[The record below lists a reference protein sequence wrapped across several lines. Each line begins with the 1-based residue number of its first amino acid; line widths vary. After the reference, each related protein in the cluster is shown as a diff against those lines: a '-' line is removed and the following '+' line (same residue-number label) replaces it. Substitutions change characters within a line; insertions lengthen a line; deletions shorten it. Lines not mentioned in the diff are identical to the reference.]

1 MGGYKEKPKRKRP
14 KKKSIKAPIHSRMDP
29 KRKISR
35 MGKKRQK
42 HKAGL
47 DAVFISRSACLK
59 KLQITLKDFRRLCI
73 LKGIY
78 PRQPRGNK
86 TPHNKKGQVFYH
98 LKDVRAIAHEPILD
112 KFRTFKSFM
121 KKIRKNVIQETVS
134 EAQQKYEKEMNS
146 GYTLHHLVKE
156 RYPRF
161 VDALNDID
169 DALTLTFLYASLP
182 SSGKIKSSITR
193 KAKDIACAWGGY
205 CAINNCI
212 TKSFISIKGVYVEA
226 KILNYN
232 VRWIVPHSFTQRLPK
247 DIDYK
252 VMSTFFEFYECLLD
266 FVLFKLYNDMGV
278 KYPFSNVDNLV
289 TLGSSSS
296 LLSAYLQTLTKVF
309 RDRNAN
315 ISNVITAATKQ
326 QQNNTMSID
335 NDNNKSTKTTE
346 VLQATK
352 VLPNILRDDKSK
364 TDNDDEEMIDSGN
377 DDKDDDDEENNENG
391 ESIVTPL
398 KAALQSVAKDDNTT
412 INHNVDDIIDEESLN
427 RKKLFSGLVFFLSRE
442 VPRGYLEIIILSY
455 GGKVGWETDD
465 STIGIKDK
473 SITHHIIDRPKN
485 MIPSKFF
492 DNLPKNREFIQ
503 PQWVLDSA
511 NFLLRL
517 PPSKYAV
524 GVSLPPHL
532 SPWVDDE
539 EEGYKPKY
547 REDIEKLKN
556 GEMIEEDEE
565 EEEIDNFVETEKHD
579 VTEIAEEANKDDSD
593 SNDEDDSKAENENKE
608 EDDDEDEDE
617 AKNKSSKE
625 KEESENKALA
635 KLMMSKKAK
644 RLYGRMQHGIQEKQ
658 KVVQNLERKRKEV
671 DITRKDKS
679 SLKQKVERLK
689 DDRKVIEKEYEATTG
704 SMKKRRKKKVKK

>member
-1 MGGYKEKPKRKRP
+1 MGGYKEKPKRNRP
-14 KKKSIKAPIHSRMDP
+14 KRKSIKAPIHSRMDP

-98 LKDVRAIAHEPILD
+98 LKDVRAIAHEPILQ
-112 KFRTFKSFM
+112 KFRTFKAFM
-121 KKIRKNVIQETVS
+121 KKVRKNVIQDTVD
-134 EAQQKYEKEMNS
+134 EAQKKYQKELKNS
-146 GYTLHHLVKE
+146 YTLHHLVKE

-161 VDALNDID
+161 IDALNDVD
-169 DALTLTFLYASLP
+169 DALTLTFLFASLP

-193 KAKDIACAWGGY
+193 KAKDVACAWGAY

-226 KILNYN
+226 KILSHN
-232 VRWIVPHSFTQRLPK
+232 VRWILPHSFAQHLPK
-247 DIDYK
+247 DVDYK

-266 FVLFKLYNDMGV
+266 FVLFKLYNDMGI

-289 TLGSSSS
+289 TLGSSST

-309 RDRNAN
+309 SDRSAG
-315 ISNVITAATKQ
+315 ISNVITAATQEQSAEQSNEDKASATKVIEASKVLE
-326 QQNNTMSID
+326 NID
-335 NDNNKSTKTTE
+335 NDQDMKDS
-346 VLQATK
+346 
-352 VLPNILRDDKSK
+352 
-364 TDNDDEEMIDSGN
+364 DDE
-377 DDKDDDDEENNENG
+377 DDNEDDNNE
-391 ESIVTPL
+391 SIINPL
-398 KAALQSVAKDDNTT
+398 KAALQSVANEENTT
-412 INHNVDDIIDEESLN
+412 SNIDDIIDEESLK
-427 RKKLFSGLVFFLSRE
+427 RKNLFSGLVFFLSRE

-455 GGKVGWETDD
+455 GGKVGWESDD

-473 SITHHIIDRPKN
+473 SITHHILDRPKE
-485 MIPSKFF
+485 MIPSKYF
-492 DNLPKNREFIQ
+492 DNLPTNREFIQ

-511 NFLLRL
+511 NFLHRL
-517 PPSKYAV
+517 PPSKYAI

-532 SPWVDDE
+532 SPWVNDE

-547 REDIEKLKN
+547 REDIERLMN
-556 GEMIEEDEE
+556 GEMVDDEAEEEDDVVGTETIEKDEKEGSDNNDKPSDKEE
-565 EEEIDNFVETEKHD
+565 
-579 VTEIAEEANKDDSD
+579 S
-593 SNDEDDSKAENENKE
+593 
-608 EDDDEDEDE
+608 EDDDEEE
-617 AKNKSSKE
+617 TTKKSSTE
-625 KEESENKALA
+625 NEEEENKALA

-658 KVVQNLERKRKEV
+658 KNVETLERKRKEV
-671 DITRKDKS
+671 DINRKDKS

-689 DDRKVIEKEYEATTG
+689 DDRKNIEKEYEVSAG
-704 SMKKRRKKKVKK
+704 SMKKDRKSVV

>member
-1 MGGYKEKPKRKRP
+1 MANYTEKPKRKGP

-42 HKAGL
+42 HKGGL
-47 DAVFISRSACLK
+47 DAIFISRTQCLK

-86 TPHNKKGQVFYH
+86 SPHNKKGQVFYH
-98 LKDVRAIAHEPILD
+98 LKDVRAIAHEPVLD

-121 KKIRKNVIQETVS
+121 KKIRKNVIQENVS
-134 EAQQKYEKEMNS
+134 EAQLKYQKEMKN

-161 VDALNDID
+161 LDAMNDID

-193 KAKDIACAWGGY
+193 KAKDIASAWGAY

-226 KILNYN
+226 KILNHN

-247 DIDYK
+247 DVDYK

-289 TLGSSSS
+289 TLGSSST

-309 RDRNAN
+309 RNRNSD
-315 ISNVITAATKQ
+315 ITNVITAATEQ
-326 QQNNTMSID
+326 QQQDNIMSID
-335 NDNNKSTKTTE
+335 DDSNNETKTNE

-352 VLPNILRDDKSK
+352 VLPNILNDDKSK
-364 TDNDDEEMIDSGN
+364 TDEEMKNVSDDEE
-377 DDKDDDDEENNENG
+377 DDDDEDNNENVD
-391 ESIVTPL
+391 SIVNPL
-398 KAALQSVAKDDNTT
+398 KAALQSVSQEDNAT
-412 INHNVDDIIDEESLN
+412 INHNVDDIIDEESLK

-455 GGKVGWETDD
+455 GGKVGWESDD

-473 SITHHIIDRPKN
+473 SITHHILDRPKD
-485 MIPSKFF
+485 MIPPKYF

-503 PQWVLDSA
+503 PQWVLDSS

-517 PPSKYAV
+517 PPSKYAL

-532 SPWVDDE
+532 SPWVNDE

-556 GEMIEEDEE
+556 GEMIEEEE
-565 EEEIDNFVETEKHD
+565 EHDNFVETEKKD
-579 VTEIAEEANKDDSD
+579 VAEAAEQAIKDDSD
-593 SNDEDDSKAENENKE
+593 PTDGVESKEESENE
-608 EDDDEDEDE
+608 EDDDEEEDE
-617 AKNKSSKE
+617 SKIISSKK
-625 KEESENKALA
+625 KEEEENKALA

-644 RLYGRMQHGIQEKQ
+644 RLYGRMQHGIQGKQ
-658 KVVQNLERKRKEV
+658 KVVEDLERKRKEV

-689 DDRKVIEKEYEATTG
+689 DDRKIIEKEYQASTG
-704 SMKKRRKKKVKK
+704 SMKKNKKKRVKK

>member
-1 MGGYKEKPKRKRP
+1 MGGYKEKPKRNRP
-14 KKKSIKAPIHSRMDP
+14 KRKSIKAPIHSRMDP

-98 LKDVRAIAHEPILD
+98 LKDVRAIAHEPILQ
-112 KFRTFKSFM
+112 KFRTFKAFM
-121 KKIRKNVIQETVS
+121 KKVRKNVIQDTVD
-134 EAQQKYEKEMNS
+134 EAQKKYQKELKNS
-146 GYTLHHLVKE
+146 YTLHHLVKE

-161 VDALNDID
+161 IDALNDVD
-169 DALTLTFLYASLP
+169 DALTLTFLFASLP

-193 KAKDIACAWGGY
+193 KAKDVACAWGAY

-226 KILNYN
+226 KILSHN
-232 VRWIVPHSFTQRLPK
+232 VRWILPHSFAQHLPK
-247 DIDYK
+247 DVDYK

-266 FVLFKLYNDMGV
+266 FVLFKLYNDMGI

-289 TLGSSSS
+289 TLGSSST

-309 RDRNAN
+309 SDRSAG
-315 ISNVITAATKQ
+315 ISNVITAATQEQSAEQSNEDKASATKVIEASKVLE
-326 QQNNTMSID
+326 NID
-335 NDNNKSTKTTE
+335 NDQDMKDS
-346 VLQATK
+346 
-352 VLPNILRDDKSK
+352 
-364 TDNDDEEMIDSGN
+364 DDE
-377 DDKDDDDEENNENG
+377 DDNEDDNNE
-391 ESIVTPL
+391 SIINPL
-398 KAALQSVAKDDNTT
+398 KAALQSVANEENTT
-412 INHNVDDIIDEESLN
+412 SNIDDIIDEESLK
-427 RKKLFSGLVFFLSRE
+427 RKNLFSGLVFFLSRE

-455 GGKVGWETDD
+455 GGKVGWESDD

-473 SITHHIIDRPKN
+473 SITHHILDRPKE
-485 MIPSKFF
+485 MIPSKYF
-492 DNLPKNREFIQ
+492 DNLPTNREFIQ

-511 NFLLRL
+511 NFLHRL
-517 PPSKYAV
+517 PPSKYAI

-532 SPWVDDE
+532 SPWVNDE

-547 REDIEKLKN
+547 REDIERLMN
-556 GEMIEEDEE
+556 GEMVDDEAEEEDDVVGTETIEKDEKDGSDNNDKPSDKEE
-565 EEEIDNFVETEKHD
+565 
-579 VTEIAEEANKDDSD
+579 S
-593 SNDEDDSKAENENKE
+593 
-608 EDDDEDEDE
+608 EDDDEEE
-617 AKNKSSKE
+617 TTKKSSTE
-625 KEESENKALA
+625 NEEEENKALA

-658 KVVQNLERKRKEV
+658 KNVETLERKRKEV
-671 DITRKDKS
+671 DINRKDKS

-689 DDRKVIEKEYEATTG
+689 DDRKNIEKEYEVSAG
-704 SMKKRRKKKVKK
+704 SMKKNKKKKMKK

>member
-1 MGGYKEKPKRKRP
+1 MGGYKEKPKRNRP
-14 KKKSIKAPIHSRMDP
+14 KRKSIKAPIHSRMDP

-98 LKDVRAIAHEPILD
+98 LKDVRAIAHEPILQ
-112 KFRTFKSFM
+112 KFRTFKAFM
-121 KKIRKNVIQETVS
+121 KKVRKNVIQDTVD
-134 EAQQKYEKEMNS
+134 EAQKKYQKELKNS
-146 GYTLHHLVKE
+146 YTLHHLVKE

-161 VDALNDID
+161 IDALNDVD
-169 DALTLTFLYASLP
+169 DALTLTFLFASLP

-193 KAKDIACAWGGY
+193 KAKDVACAWGAY

-226 KILNYN
+226 KILSHN
-232 VRWIVPHSFTQRLPK
+232 VRWILPHSFAQHLPK
-247 DIDYK
+247 DVDYK

-266 FVLFKLYNDMGV
+266 FVLFKLYNDMGI

-289 TLGSSSS
+289 TLGSSST

-309 RDRNAN
+309 SDRSAG
-315 ISNVITAATKQ
+315 ISNVITAATQEQSAEQSNEDKASATKVIEASKVLE
-326 QQNNTMSID
+326 NID
-335 NDNNKSTKTTE
+335 NDQDMKDS
-346 VLQATK
+346 
-352 VLPNILRDDKSK
+352 
-364 TDNDDEEMIDSGN
+364 DDE
-377 DDKDDDDEENNENG
+377 DDNEDDNNE
-391 ESIVTPL
+391 SIINPL
-398 KAALQSVAKDDNTT
+398 KAALQSVANEENTT
-412 INHNVDDIIDEESLN
+412 SNIDDIIDEESLK
-427 RKKLFSGLVFFLSRE
+427 RKNLFSGLVFFLSRE

-455 GGKVGWETDD
+455 GGKVGWESDD

-473 SITHHIIDRPKN
+473 SITHHILDRPKE
-485 MIPSKFF
+485 MIPSKYF
-492 DNLPKNREFIQ
+492 DNLPTNREFIQ

-511 NFLLRL
+511 NFLHRL
-517 PPSKYAV
+517 PPSKYAI

-532 SPWVDDE
+532 SPWVNDE

-547 REDIEKLKN
+547 REDIERLMN
-556 GEMIEEDEE
+556 GEMVDDEAEEEDDVVGTETIEKDEKEGSDNNDKPSDKEE
-565 EEEIDNFVETEKHD
+565 
-579 VTEIAEEANKDDSD
+579 S
-593 SNDEDDSKAENENKE
+593 
-608 EDDDEDEDE
+608 EDDDEEE
-617 AKNKSSKE
+617 TTKKSSTE
-625 KEESENKALA
+625 NEEEENKALA

-658 KVVQNLERKRKEV
+658 KNVETLERKRKEV
-671 DITRKDKS
+671 DINRKDKS

-689 DDRKVIEKEYEATTG
+689 DDRKNIEKEYEVSAG
-704 SMKKRRKKKVKK
+704 SMKKNKKKKMKK

>member
-1 MGGYKEKPKRKRP
+1 MGGYKEKPKRNRP
-14 KKKSIKAPIHSRMDP
+14 KRKSIKAPIHSRMDP

-98 LKDVRAIAHEPILD
+98 LKDVRAIAHEPILQ
-112 KFRTFKSFM
+112 KFRTFKAFM
-121 KKIRKNVIQETVS
+121 KKVRKNVIQDTVD
-134 EAQQKYEKEMNS
+134 EAQKKYQKELKNS
-146 GYTLHHLVKE
+146 YTLHHLVKE

-161 VDALNDID
+161 IDALNDVD
-169 DALTLTFLYASLP
+169 DALTLTFLFASLP

-193 KAKDIACAWGGY
+193 KAKDVACAWGAY

-226 KILNYN
+226 KILSHN
-232 VRWIVPHSFTQRLPK
+232 VRWILPHSFAQHLPK
-247 DIDYK
+247 DVDYK

-266 FVLFKLYNDMGV
+266 FVLFKLYNDMGI

-289 TLGSSSS
+289 TLGSSST

-309 RDRNAN
+309 SDRSAG
-315 ISNVITAATKQ
+315 ISNVITAATQEQSAEQSNEDKASATKVIEASKVLE
-326 QQNNTMSID
+326 NID
-335 NDNNKSTKTTE
+335 NDQDMKDS
-346 VLQATK
+346 
-352 VLPNILRDDKSK
+352 
-364 TDNDDEEMIDSGN
+364 DDE
-377 DDKDDDDEENNENG
+377 DDNEDDNNE
-391 ESIVTPL
+391 SIINPL
-398 KAALQSVAKDDNTT
+398 KAALQSVANEENTT
-412 INHNVDDIIDEESLN
+412 SNIDDIIDEESLK
-427 RKKLFSGLVFFLSRE
+427 RKNLFSGLVFFLSRE

-455 GGKVGWETDD
+455 GGKVGWESDD

-473 SITHHIIDRPKN
+473 SITHHILDRPKE
-485 MIPSKFF
+485 MIPSKYF
-492 DNLPKNREFIQ
+492 DNLPTNREFIQ

-511 NFLLRL
+511 NFLHRL
-517 PPSKYAV
+517 PPSKYAI

-532 SPWVDDE
+532 SPWVNDE

-547 REDIEKLKN
+547 REDIERLMN
-556 GEMIEEDEE
+556 GEMVDDEAEEEDDVVGTETIEKDEKEGSDNNDKPSDKEE
-565 EEEIDNFVETEKHD
+565 
-579 VTEIAEEANKDDSD
+579 S
-593 SNDEDDSKAENENKE
+593 
-608 EDDDEDEDE
+608 EDDDEEE
-617 AKNKSSKE
+617 TTKKSSTE
-625 KEESENKALA
+625 NEEEENKALA

-658 KVVQNLERKRKEV
+658 KNVETLERKRKEV
-671 DITRKDKS
+671 DINRKDKS

-689 DDRKVIEKEYEATTG
+689 DDRKNIEKEYEVSAG
-704 SMKKRRKKKVKK
+704 SMKKNKKKKLKK